1 MQIDIHYIC
10 SISQA
15 IVLIC
20 NSYLGGISS
29 QFHHN
34 DECGQKFTPGE
45 RSGEKAWWTEARTVN
60 TGKFIRGAAL
70 VTMLVYTL
78 ESSIYAGTGNA
89 HNTWG
94 QWLHYWWKGWAILK
108 SVGPLQY
115 TVGPFIKIS
124 KSKYLITLKFL
135 VALS

>member
-45 RSGEKAWWTEARTVN
+45 RSGEKARWTEARTVH
-60 TGKFIRGAAL
+60 TGKFIRGSAL
-70 VTMLVYTL
+70 VTMLLTHWKVQYMQEL
-78 ESSIYAGTGNA
+78 EKA

-108 SVGPLQY
+108 LVGPLQY